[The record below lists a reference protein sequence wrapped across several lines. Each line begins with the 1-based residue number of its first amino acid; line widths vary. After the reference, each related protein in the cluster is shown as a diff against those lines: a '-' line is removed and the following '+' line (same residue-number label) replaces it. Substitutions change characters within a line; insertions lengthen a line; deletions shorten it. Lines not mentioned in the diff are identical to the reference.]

1 MSGNREE
8 NKGKKS
14 HVFNKK
20 EWRRRKYSNKYKLEQ
35 WQERRR
41 RAVLRSYYKELQ
53 KTAGQSSSREQTHVS
68 MSSTGVRKDRAAR
81 PTAYQ
86 KAVEEYKHKQE
97 EKAAKLKEAQKRRE
111 ERSQALARYR
121 ANKAEVFRKLSMK
134 TKKGQPVMKGR
145 LEILLHKLQKDMQS

>member
-1 MSGNREE
+1 MSETREE

-14 HVFNKK
+14 NMFNKK

-35 WQERRR
+35 WQGRKQ
-41 RAVLRSYYKELQ
+41 RAVLRSYYKELR
-53 KTAGQSSSREQTHVS
+53 KTTDQSSSREQTHVAI
-68 MSSTGVRKDRAAR
+68 SSIGVHKDRAPR

-97 EKAAKLKEAQKRRE
+97 EKAAKLKEAQRRRE
-111 ERSQALARYR
+111 ERSEALARYR
-121 ANKAEVFRKLSMK
+121 TNKAEVFRKLSMK

-145 LEILLHKLQKDMQS
+145 LEILLHKLQKDKQS